1 VVAAAAPRP
10 VNVLV
15 GSDFTTVAEL
25 AGLGVRRI
33 SVGGA
38 LARAAWGAFLDA
50 AKEIAERGAFTG
62 LARAVPFAELNTAFP
77 S

>member
-1 VVAAAAPRP
+1 

-15 GSDFTTVAEL
+15 GADFATVADL
-25 AGLGVRRI
+25 TKLGVRRI

-38 LARAAWGAFLDA
+38 LARAAWTGFLTA
-50 AKEIAERGAFTG
+50 ANEIAQHGTFKG
-62 LARAVPFAELNTAFP
+62 LAAAVPFADLNRKF